1 MSAALDWRTP
11 SIGVHD
17 GRHLP
22 VSQIAYLRTHAEVP
36 ATVLISRQHHNAA
49 GHLVKQ
55 WDPRLATPNLTAVYS
70 LGGEVLMSDSVDAGW
85 RLNLP
90 GLAGEPLERWDE
102 RGSHWRTTFDN
113 QIRAVAVE
121 ENGVADVDV
130 LTYADVNADAGHNL
144 RGKLWKQKDAAG
156 ELQMETFALTGQ
168 PLKETRTFLGGA
180 GFTSQRV
187 FSPLGAVLG
196 QTDAG
201 GHRQT
206 SHYGLAG
213 HLKQL
218 KLQVKGAPESID
230 VLLDTQYNAA
240 EQITEQLDGNG
251 VCSRWTYDS
260 ASGRLHTQS
269 SQKGS
274 EPALQDFEYFY
285 DPVGNITRIK
295 DHAFVA
301 VYFANQRVD
310 GQRDFGYDSLY
321 RLISASGYND
331 ATPPGIPGL
340 PMPSDKKN
348 RLNYTETYHYDLG
361 DNLIKT
367 VHVRAGANHTLEMAI
382 DPTSNR
388 GVRWKP
394 GDPPPEFDK
403 LFDLHGNQLNIQP
416 GQSLTWNVRD
426 ELMRVTLIAR
436 GGGRDDAEHYL
447 YSQGARVF
455 KRHET
460 FTATAEHF
468 HQVRYLPGL
477 EIRSKDNGE
486 ELHVI
491 SVGNA
496 RCLHWVTGQPAEI
509 PNNQLRYNLEDHL
522 GSCTMELDQNAR
534 VISQEGYYPFG
545 ATAWMAADSDIE
557 VSYKFTRYSGKE
569 MDVSGLYYYGARY
582 YAPWLQR
589 WVSADPAG
597 DVDGLNLYGF
607 VGNNPMRY
615 VDTQGNARAEG
626 VIMLYSEFI
635 SAVHA
640 NSTQLL
646 GQLSSIFHPE
656 DITRDLLVNLVGEV
670 GKGIVG
676 YEAGGLGVSLFSDM
690 LPGLSEAQAFVSAP
704 GLIGGNIG
712 GDVGGEFANSIADNL
727 GLTFGALIPQTSQMS
742 VSAIDQSLGIMDA
755 VKEIRSWK
763 DLKSELIHPGL
774 NAVFNPSFMMNRVI
788 GSVISII
795 PGALNMFARAIE
807 VEDIK
812 NRLDP
817 VKIQKIESMLS
828 EWKAAVEQRSAWAE
842 NAFDALGTDVISP
855 GTVLPNVN
863 YMTSKETLAPI
874 HRSALRQQNQAVMAN
889 IARAQAGLAW
899 YKEMGTTDN
908 QFLLRQARANMK
920 KAA

>member
-1 MSAALDWRTP
+1 MNSSVHWRTP
-11 SIGVHD
+11 TLQVRD
-17 GRHLP
+17 PRDLP
-22 VSQIAYLRTHAEVP
+22 VCHIVYLRTVAGADAEC
-36 ATVLISRQHHNAA
+36 LISRQHHNAA

-55 WDPRLATPNLTAVYS
+55 WDPRLANPNLTAVYS
-70 LGGEVLMSDSVDAGW
+70 LGGEVLKSDSVDAGW

-121 ENGVADVDV
+121 ENGVADVEV
-130 LTYADVNADAGHNL
+130 FTYADVNADAGHNL

-187 FSPLGAVLG
+187 FSPLGAVLE

-201 GHRQT
+201 GHRHT

-295 DHAFVA
+295 DHAFGA

-310 GQRDFGYDSLY
+310 GHRDFSYDSLY

-340 PMPSDKKN
+340 PKPSDKKN

-426 ELMRVTLIAR
+426 ELIRVTLIAR

-545 ATAWMAADSDIE
+545 ATAWMAADSGIE
-557 VSYKFTRYSGKE
+557 VSYKFIRYSGKE

-597 DVDGLNLYGF
+597 DVDGLNLYAF
-607 VGNNPMRY
+607 VNNNPLVY
-615 VDTQGNARAEG
+615 TDQAGTAKVDFSLLTKAIGMIDKAKTATEQLHN
-626 VIMLYSEFI
+626 LTSEFDGLVPEGADI
-635 SAVHA
+635 EALRKDMTLGKFLKSRHALKSALYGVVKGA
-640 NSTQLL
+640 AAGTAIGSIAPGIGSTI
-646 GQLSSIFHPE
+646 GAG
-656 DITRDLLVNLVGEV
+656 VGALVGAIAFPLLRYYFLK
-670 GKGIVG
+670 KGLKLAQTLRTQEIKDGLNTVSNG
-676 YEAGGLGVSLFSDM
+676 VEAAKDLINKGATVANGLTDLAETIEAFPSQAKDLFEKKLNAFTDEQKLEFYALVEDGTKPLRAIM
-690 LPGLSEAQAFVSAP
+690 QVKNTVQTTLDNPSEADGVTGRLQALAATNAEDPRPRPVPKPRTKF
-704 GLIGGNIG
+704 
-712 GDVGGEFANSIADNL
+712 NL
-727 GLTFGALIPQTSQMS
+727 R
-742 VSAIDQSLGIMDA
+742 
-755 VKEIRSWK
+755 K
-763 DLKSELIHPGL
+763 
-774 NAVFNPSFMMNRVI
+774 
-788 GSVISII
+788 
-795 PGALNMFARAIE
+795 PGAESFA
-807 VEDIK
+807 
-812 NRLDP
+812 
-817 VKIQKIESMLS
+817 
-828 EWKAAVEQRSAWAE
+828 
-842 NAFDALGTDVISP
+842 
-855 GTVLPNVN
+855 
-863 YMTSKETLAPI
+863 
-874 HRSALRQQNQAVMAN
+874 
-889 IARAQAGLAW
+889 
-899 YKEMGTTDN
+899 
-908 QFLLRQARANMK
+908 
-920 KAA
+920 

>member
-11 SIGVHD
+11 SIRVHD
-17 GRHLP
+17 SRDLP
-22 VSQIAYLRTHAEVP
+22 VRQIAYLRTHAEVP
-36 ATVLISRQHHNAA
+36 ATALITRQHHDAA

-55 WDPRLATPNLTAVYS
+55 WDPRLATPNLTTVYG
-70 LGGEVLMSDSVDAGW
+70 LGGEALMSDSVDAGW

-90 GLAGEPLERWDE
+90 GLAGQPLERWDE

-130 LTYADVNADAGHNL
+130 FTYADVNADAGHNL

-187 FSPLGAVLG
+187 FSPLGAALE

-201 GHRQT
+201 GHRHT

-218 KLQVKGAPESID
+218 KLLIKGAPESID

-251 VCSRWTYDS
+251 VCSRWTYDP
-260 ASGRLHTQS
+260 ADGRLHTQS
-269 SQKGS
+269 SCKDTG
-274 EPALQDFEYFY
+274 EMLQNFEYFY
-285 DPVGNITRIK
+285 DPVANIIRIE
-295 DHAFVA
+295 DHAFAA

-310 GQRDFGYDSLY
+310 GHRNFGFDSLY
-321 RLISASGYND
+321 RLTSASGYND
-331 ATPPGIPGL
+331 ATPPGFPGL
-340 PMPSDKKN
+340 PTPSDKKN
-348 RLNYTETYHYDLG
+348 RLNYTETYDYDLG
-361 DNLIKT
+361 GNLIRT
-367 VHVRAGANHTLEMAI
+367 VHVRDGANRTFEMAI
-382 DPTSNR
+382 DPNSNR

-403 LFDLHGNQLNIQP
+403 LFDLHGNQRNIQP

-468 HQVRYLPGL
+468 HQVRYLPSL
-477 EIRSKDNGE
+477 EIRSEDNGE

-496 RCLHWVTGQPAEI
+496 RCLHWVKGQPADI
-509 PNNQLRYNLEDHL
+509 PNNQMRYSLEDHL

-534 VISQEGYYPFG
+534 IISQEGYYPFG
-545 ATAWMAADSDIE
+545 ATAWLTAESKTE
-557 VSYKFTRYSGKE
+557 VSYKFIRYSGKE

-589 WVSADPAG
+589 WISPDPAG

-607 VGNNPMRY
+607 VGNNPIIH
-615 VDTQGNARAEG
+615 VDQTGNSKVFSEILNSAEWIG
-626 VIMLYSEFI
+626 KKAVGAIDKAKTLTDQVHNLATEFDGLI
-635 SAVHA
+635 PDDADIGELRKSM
-640 NSTQLL
+640 TL
-646 GQLSSIFHPE
+646 GKFLMSKHGLSSAA
-656 DITRDLLVNLVGEV
+656 
-670 GKGIVG
+670 KGAVKG
-676 YEAGGLGVSLFSDM
+676 FLAGGTIGTAVPGIGNGIGAGVGAVVGLIAFPLLRYYFLKKGLKLAHTLHTQEIKDGLNTVSNGVEVAKDLINKGAAGANGLTDLAETLKALPSQAKELFDKQLNAFTDEQKLEFYALVEDGTKPLRAIM
-690 LPGLSEAQAFVSAP
+690 QVKNTVQTTPDNPSEADGVTGRLQALA
-704 GLIGGNIG
+704 
-712 GDVGGEFANSIADNL
+712 ATIAEDPRPRPVPKPRTKFNL
-727 GLTFGALIPQTSQMS
+727 R
-742 VSAIDQSLGIMDA
+742 
-755 VKEIRSWK
+755 K
-763 DLKSELIHPGL
+763 
-774 NAVFNPSFMMNRVI
+774 
-788 GSVISII
+788 
-795 PGALNMFARAIE
+795 PGAESFA
-807 VEDIK
+807 
-812 NRLDP
+812 
-817 VKIQKIESMLS
+817 
-828 EWKAAVEQRSAWAE
+828 
-842 NAFDALGTDVISP
+842 
-855 GTVLPNVN
+855 
-863 YMTSKETLAPI
+863 
-874 HRSALRQQNQAVMAN
+874 
-889 IARAQAGLAW
+889 
-899 YKEMGTTDN
+899 
-908 QFLLRQARANMK
+908 
-920 KAA
+920 